1 MTEATELAKV
11 RLQARQAWGRLAPRE
26 RRLVAAAGTL
36 LLIAALWFAFL
47 QPALRTLREAP
58 PKIDRLDAQLQLMQ
72 SLATQSNGLRGA
84 TPVPQAQAVAAL
96 RSATETLQGKA
107 RLTLVG
113 DRATLTLNGIDALS
127 LQRWLTEARSAAR
140 ARPVE
145 AQLTR
150 SGGGYDGSLVVV
162 FGSAP

>member
-1 MTEATELAKV
+1 MSAATELA
-11 RLQARQAWGRLAPRE
+11 QARLRAREAWGRLAPRE
-26 RRLVAAAGTL
+26 RRLVGGAGVL
-36 LLIAALWFAFL
+36 LLIAALWFLFV

-58 PKIDRLDAQLQLMQ
+58 AQIDRLDAQLQLMQ
-72 SLATQSNGLRGA
+72 GLASQSNGLRGA
-84 TPVPQAQAVAAL
+84 TPVPQAQAAAAL

-113 DRATLTLNGIDALS
+113 DRATLTLNGIDALA

-150 SGGGYDGSLVVV
+150 SGTGYDGSLVVV